1 MSKERGENK
10 VGEKM
15 PHLDERWVNYRLKDA
30 DFGDVFEFGE
40 MVEEFSQRVT
50 ILNTF
55 INILLAGCGQS
66 DRRVGKTRLYAV
78 EGSGNHCRDKSR
90 VSVRNQTRQ
99 MNIPIYIIIILFK
112 YLAH

>member
-55 INILLAGCGQS
+55 INIIYYWPDVDKVIEELAKLDYMQLKEAEIIAETNLEFQS
-66 DRRVGKTRLYAV
+66 VTKL
-78 EGSGNHCRDKSR
+78 DK
-90 VSVRNQTRQ
+90 
-99 MNIPIYIIIILFK
+99 
-112 YLAH
+112 